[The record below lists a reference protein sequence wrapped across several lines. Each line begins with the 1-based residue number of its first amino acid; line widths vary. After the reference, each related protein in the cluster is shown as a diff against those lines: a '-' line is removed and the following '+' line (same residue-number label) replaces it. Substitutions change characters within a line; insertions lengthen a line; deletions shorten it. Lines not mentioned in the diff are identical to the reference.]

1 MPSEPLAV
9 RANMRSSLRLTF
21 FFWLFVASSCGP
33 VGADDDDDDTA
44 DDDDD
49 DTADD
54 DDSAG
59 DSWAALRSAIDGSA
73 LEEVTLLIGTAEGT
87 LFSYSRGES
96 APDKVYPLASAS
108 KWLSAITLLAL
119 VEDGVLDLDESFQQH
134 LPWWT
139 DQAGDPR
146 LGITLEQLLSFT
158 SGFSGGI
165 DGVPCVEDGAT
176 TLSACAEV
184 IHDDFHEF
192 APGTAFYYG
201 PSHLQVAGAAASAAT
216 GQRFHRI
223 WRDQVADSLGLPVTA
238 AYAVPSLDNPRIG
251 GGATAAGQDYAEVLT
266 ALLAG
271 ELLGA
276 EMMALMAT
284 DHTPKGVVFE
294 EAPPLA
300 TSAAS
305 WHYGLGCWR
314 ECVGESY
321 GPECDEP
328 GVISSPGLFGFYP
341 WWDQARGFWGV
352 LATQTESGAQF
363 TVPLGQQWAELAAA
377 AIEQ

>member
-1 MPSEPLAV
+1 MLVRLLGLALLLPV
-9 RANMRSSLRLTF
+9 LACTDTRS
-21 FFWLFVASSCGP
+21 
-33 VGADDDDDDTA
+33 DDDDAEDDDDDAADNDDDTA
-44 DDDDD
+44 DDDD
-49 DTADD
+49 TAPDD

-59 DSWAALRSAIDGSA
+59 DSWAALRSAIDASA
-73 LEEVTLLIGTAEGT
+73 LEDVTLLIGTAEGT
-87 LFSYSRGES
+87 VFSHSRGKS
-96 APDKVYPLASAS
+96 APDTVYPLASAS
-108 KWLSAITLLAL
+108 KWLSAITLLTL
-119 VEDGVLDLDESFQQH
+119 VEDGTLNLDESFQQH

-139 DQAGDPR
+139 EQAGDPR

-165 DGVPCVEDGAT
+165 DGVPCVEDGST

-192 APGTAFYYG
+192 APGTGFYYG
-201 PSHLQVAGAAASAAT
+201 PSHLQVAGAAAAAVT
-216 GQRFHRI
+216 GRRFNRI
-223 WRDQVADSLGLPVTA
+223 WRDQVADSLGLPTAA
-238 AYAVPSLDNPRIG
+238 AYAIPSLENPRVAG
-251 GGATAAGQDYAEVLT
+251 GGTASGQDYAAVLT

-271 ELLGA
+271 DLLGA
-276 EMMALMAT
+276 EMRTLMAT

-300 TSAAS
+300 GDAV

-314 ECVGESY
+314 ECGSESY
-321 GPECDEP
+321 GTECDEP
-328 GVISSPGLFGFYP
+328 GVLSSPGIFGFYP

-352 LATQTESGAQF
+352 LATQTESGAAF

-377 AIEQ
+377 ALDE